1 MILYQSEPSGISLT
15 FISGVL
21 VHEFEPCF
29 LSGFDPH

>member
-15 FISGVL
+15 FISGV
-21 VHEFEPCF
+21 HEFESCF